1 MHSFRCHDLLLDY
14 KEANVTLICKSW
26 TCEIVHGIS
35 LGIWKAHRKIRKKK
49 EREKREKERKKNKT
63 SLRTDGEILST
74 ILYIN
79 TASEDFFSK
88 LN

>member
-49 EREKREKERKKNKT
+49 KEREKREKERKKKTKPLSEMMGKYYRRFCTSIRRVKT
-63 SLRTDGEILST
+63 SS
-74 ILYIN
+74 
-79 TASEDFFSK
+79 